1 MSQLNNI
8 AISAGSPNRVF
19 NLIEIRLKKRNEKG
33 PTKNDISDTG
43 KTQLSNIHVF
53 RRTLVKANSILAAS
67 YVRFNLEKPKGGRDC
82 YV

>member
-43 KTQLSNIHVF
+43 RLNYRISMFSGEHWLRLIPFWLPVM
-53 RRTLVKANSILAAS
+53 
-67 YVRFNLEKPKGGRDC
+67 
-82 YV
+82 